1 MAGELICRCRKR
13 FASGFAID
21 SDWVMPLGVPNEPA
35 PVTVLFGPSGA
46 GKTTLLRLIAGLE
59 RPDSGSII
67 FRGEEWFGARS
78 LAPQQRRAGFL
89 FQDYAL
95 FPHLTAEANVGFGAR
110 DRARA
115 ERSIQAFELDK
126 LRAHLPRQLSGGQQQ
141 RVALARAMAADPA
154 LLLLDEPL
162 SALDAASRARTR
174 QDLRLMLHESGV
186 PSIVVTH
193 DRAEAIALGDWMAV
207 MIHGAIRQSGPVR
220 DVFRR
225 PADPQVAESLGV
237 ENILRAEI
245 VARHGGLLTVAVG
258 PVRLECIDGGEKG
271 PVLACIRAEDVAVTR
286 EAHLESSARNRIAG
300 AVREVSIEGPLARIE
315 IDCGFPLVALVTAQS
330 AGELDL
336 RPGEEICAVV
346 KATSVHLLLQKE
358 LTYEH
363 GVDAG

>member
-1 MAGELICRCRKR
+1 MAGELTCRCRKR
-13 FASGFAID
+13 FVSGFAID
-21 SDWVMPLGVPNEPA
+21 SDWVLPLGAA

-59 RPDSGSII
+59 RPDSGSIV

-78 LAPQQRRAGFL
+78 LEPQKRRAGFL

-110 DRARA
+110 DRARI
-115 ERSIQAFELDK
+115 ERLIRAFELDK
-126 LRAHLPRQLSGGQQQ
+126 LRGHFPRQLSGGQQQ
-141 RVALARAMAADPA
+141 RVALARALAADPA

-174 QDLRLMLHESGV
+174 QDLRRMLLESGV

-193 DRAEAIALGDWMAV
+193 DRAEAIALGDWIAV
-207 MIHGAIRQSGPVR
+207 MIDGAIRQTGPVR

-225 PADPQVAESLGV
+225 PADPRVAESLGV

-245 VARHGGLLTVAVG
+245 VARHAGLLTVAVG
-258 PVRLECIDGGEKG
+258 SAHLKCVDTGESG

-286 EAHLESSARNRIAG
+286 EAHLDSSARNRVAG
-300 AVREVSIEGPLARIE
+300 TVREVSIEGPLARIE
-315 IDCGFPLVALVTAQS
+315 IDCGFQLVALVTAQS
-330 AGELDL
+330 AAELDL
-336 RPGEEICAVV
+336 RPGENVCAVV
-346 KATSVHLLLQKE
+346 KATNVHLLLQEE

-363 GVDAG
+363 GVDPR